1 MDVGGC
7 GWRRD
12 LFTTLSCSFFS
23 DSFWLECTCV
33 DGNHMNGDVE
43 QTKEGF

>member
-1 MDVGGC
+1 MEEGFVYNAE
-7 GWRRD
+7 
-12 LFTTLSCSFFS
+12 LFIFS